1 MESKHDLLTLL
12 QNAHELDFKEFH
24 SIQNQSKTQNNELDT
39 LMEQLEAKLIGLQNT
54 LLTLPE
60 ISKSGIS
67 ETKAHQIESSVQNTS
82 KRTRIP
88 RLKRNGSSVLQSV
101 KESHK
106 SCATLDLKST
116 ITTLVDPKRT
126 AVPTRDQT
134 VNIDM
139 NQTNC
144 NTGMSPTDD
153 SMPMLKRLQAENKT
167 LKSIAIQSAQDNEM
181 KALDSVSNSLK
192 ALVKTF
198 DQSNSSKQW
207 NDLHKYIEFVNEIVT
222 RQRNGFENKLEVLA
236 SLSSLSQQDY
246 FHQNQLLESVRNE
259 NILLRAELENIST
272 QYNEIYIVFQEELSR
287 LKSSFKLNKFE
298 QESIMDQKNT
308 AHSTEKQG
316 SYQNHSILNQF
327 SKIKSLYNLYIT
339 HLKEETVGIPKP
351 NATIQT
357 PSNQYSPVSETLE
370 VNSDMAVPIK
380 STALVGSQTFVMQ
393 QTREPEEN
401 LKPVTISESENRK
414 YSSPHFPKKPT
425 RLRNSSGSSK
435 QNLMH
440 SLDQITEEK
449 PLVNSGPIQTKQK
462 VTNGQE
468 VAIHGKHPTD
478 TLTLGKTTALGH
490 HRSKSVNSVLPNVT
504 RQSLEKTPLHFEQEQ
519 SKFQNNDWKI
529 LQDMELILNQIKLLI
544 NKSQSS
550 NDVIENINNYISNE
564 CATQPAHFL
573 RIQSGIQTLLEAYD
587 ERFPLKSAFQ
597 KQINRSTSPIP
608 ISIDSAKVPLV
619 DILPHVAPYKSTL
632 NLVKQGDLSTSLLKQ
647 FSATLG
653 RFSSMI
659 FCENVGIYND
669 TQRKILLGTL
679 GQTKP
684 LKVELTTESL
694 EDLKSQSTIIISL
707 LNKQITNYLILLKDR
722 ITTAFKSSN
731 NIEQIN
737 FVPSELPIE
746 TKVVPNNV
754 KNSTQ
759 NVLDRQRVYSRT
771 ILNSEPTKYN
781 AISPSEEREIEIKKL
796 NTQNVKNENQIADL
810 QNNLQKKEL
819 ELTNKIVKRDE
830 FDQSDHFRKYSENI
844 QMIENDVRERE
855 KEYKQQL
862 LLSKQMEADLS
873 KEIKSLKNDLQ
884 YLQAKLTSQLTN
896 NSVVLHQGAVL
907 ESVVSNTTTP
917 RNLTSSAEKE
927 SKIIASTSHQ
937 LREPDTSDAAF
948 KLAQA
953 IDCLEQIA
961 KSKHIA
967 NPNLLEFEELLEL
980 CTSYSRRSSNEC
992 IDITGLPNTGSE
1004 VITLSAQK
1012 KDQMSITMDKLKEK
1026 LKRYKEALLKYQKYY
1041 EINHSKLKSLKEK
1054 QLWHEQNL
1062 QSILMINEDETK
1074 ELMNLIA
1081 ERDLSLHEY
1090 PKIILAMIKKH
1101 KEILE
1106 NNYNLYKEKGDID
1119 GQISECGKTPQSMR
1133 ISYPPNINTVNLTCK
1148 LEQSKKHRESLIYQ
1162 KNFLKSQ
1169 IDLIFKNLIKH
1180 SVKKESMNVQDVVKL
1195 IKDFHAP
1202 LPARSLIQRFRIKVF
1217 VVMAVLKFKVNRPI
1231 NS

>member
-60 ISKSGIS
+60 ISKSDS
-67 ETKAHQIESSVQNTS
+67 EMKAHQIESSVQNTS

-88 RLKRNGSSVLQSV
+88 RLKRVKTKDRNTNGSSVLQSV
-101 KESHK
+101 KESHN
-106 SCATLDLKST
+106 SCAMLDLTST

-167 LKSIAIQSAQDNEM
+167 LKSIAIQSARDNEM

-192 ALVKTF
+192 TLVNTF

-207 NDLHKYIEFVNEIVT
+207 NDLRKYIEFVNEIVT
-222 RQRNGFENKLEVLA
+222 RQRNGFENKLVVLA

-272 QYNEIYIVFQEELSR
+272 QYNEIYIVFQGELSR

-327 SKIKSLYNLYIT
+327 SNIKSLYNLYIT

-370 VNSDMAVPIK
+370 VNSDMGVPIK
-380 STALVGSQTFVMQ
+380 STVLLGSQTFGMQ

-468 VAIHGKHPTD
+468 VAIHRKHPTD

-504 RQSLEKTPLHFEQEQ
+504 RKSLEKPPLHFEQEQ
-519 SKFQNNDWKI
+519 SKFQNSDRKI
-529 LQDMELILNQIKLLI
+529 LQDMELILNQIKILI
-544 NKSQSS
+544 NKSTSS
-550 NDVIENINNYISNE
+550 NDVIENINNYVSNE

-573 RIQSGIQTLLEAYD
+573 QIQSGIQTLLEAYD

-619 DILPHVAPYKSTL
+619 DISPHVAPYKSTL
-632 NLVKQGDLSTSLLKQ
+632 NLVKQGDLSTSLLKH

-659 FCENVGIYND
+659 FCGKVGIYND
-669 TQRKILLGTL
+669 TQRKILLETL

-684 LKVELTTESL
+684 LKVELTSESL

-707 LNKQITNYLILLKDR
+707 LNKQKTNYLILLQDR
-722 ITTAFKSSN
+722 KSAAFKSSN
-731 NIEQIN
+731 NNDQIK
-737 FVPSELPIE
+737 FVASELPIE

-759 NVLDRQRVYSRT
+759 NVLDRQRAYSRT

-781 AISPSEEREIEIKKL
+781 AISPSEEIKIEIKKL
-796 NTQNVKNENQIADL
+796 NTQNVKNENQIANL

-830 FDQSDHFRKYSENI
+830 FEQSKHFTKYSENI
-844 QMIENDVRERE
+844 QMIENDFRERE

-884 YLQAKLTSQLTN
+884 YLQAKLTSQLTKG
-896 NSVVLHQGAVL
+896 SVLG
-907 ESVVSNTTTP
+907 SVASNTTTP
-917 RNLTSSAEKE
+917 RNLTTSAEKE

-967 NPNLLEFEELLEL
+967 NPSLLEFEELLEL

-1090 PKIILAMIKKH
+1090 PKIILAMIKTH

-1106 NNYNLYKEKGDID
+1106 NNYNLHKEKGDND
-1119 GQISECGKTPQSMR
+1119 GQINEFGKTPQSMR
-1133 ISYPPNINTVNLTCK
+1133 ISYPPNSKIVNLTCK
-1148 LEQSKKHRESLIYQ
+1148 LEQSKKHRECLIYQ

-1180 SVKKESMNVQDVVKL
+1180 SVKRESMNVQDVVKL

-1217 VVMAVLKFKVNRPI
+1217 VVMAVLKFKVKRPI